1 MKILMIDHMLPGNS
15 YSAELCMALGSKAR
29 VFLATSH
36 DMKSSDLEVKC
47 ERLYPILF
55 NTSHGNR
62 SVLSYIEYLI
72 GLVRL
77 TVNIALN
84 SYDVVHIQTFKKY
97 AIEMPLYAALK
108 KIGLI
113 GTMAF
118 TVHNVVLHEA
128 QAGEAE
134 AYGRFYEKC
143 DVLVVHNG
151 LSKAELEQSLSSKAP
166 AATIM
171 PHGCYSKRP
180 AKKAEKRD
188 PVCFLS
194 LGVMRKNKG
203 IDILLQAAALLEPSY
218 RKRCR
223 IMIAGAKDKNNS
235 TDYLELSRQLSV
247 ESFVLVR
254 PGFVEENDLENLH
267 QEADYCVFPYL
278 NIYGS
283 GALLMAYS
291 YKKPVIASDIPA
303 FVEET
308 DSGRTGYLFRSGD
321 VESLAEVIRKS
332 INACDD
338 EYENRV
344 KAVEELRLEKYNWD
358 KSSDILIDSYKKVL
372 FR

>member
-1 MKILMIDHMLPGNS
+1 
-15 YSAELCMALGSKAR
+15 
-29 VFLATSH
+29 
-36 DMKSSDLEVKC
+36 MKSSDLEVKC

-118 TVHNVVLHEA
+118 TVHNVVQHEA

-180 AKKAEKRD
+180 AKRPRSEIQF
-188 PVCFLS
+188 VFFLW
-194 LGVMRKNKG
+194 
-203 IDILLQAAALLEPSY
+203 E
-218 RKRCR
+218 
-223 IMIAGAKDKNNS
+223 
-235 TDYLELSRQLSV
+235 
-247 ESFVLVR
+247 
-254 PGFVEENDLENLH
+254 
-267 QEADYCVFPYL
+267 
-278 NIYGS
+278 
-283 GALLMAYS
+283 
-291 YKKPVIASDIPA
+291 
-303 FVEET
+303 
-308 DSGRTGYLFRSGD
+308 
-321 VESLAEVIRKS
+321 
-332 INACDD
+332 
-338 EYENRV
+338 
-344 KAVEELRLEKYNWD
+344 
-358 KSSDILIDSYKKVL
+358 
-372 FR
+372 